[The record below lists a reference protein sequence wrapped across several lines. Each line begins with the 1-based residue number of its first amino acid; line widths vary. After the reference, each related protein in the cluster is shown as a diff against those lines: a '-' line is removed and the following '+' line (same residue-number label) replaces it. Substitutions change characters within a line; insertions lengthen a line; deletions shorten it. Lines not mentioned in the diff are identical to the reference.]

1 MGACHRFA
9 GGFAGA
15 QPRLAKIAQY
25 IAIFRL
31 IAVAPYLNLLS
42 VRRGWAIGRPVIVDE
57 TVEVRG
63 CLPPLSHPLP
73 VFQWRAAF
81 LQLKALGK
89 MADARKSQSAGN
101 VCNGAVGG
109 FQQIL

>member
-1 MGACHRFA
+1 MGACHRFE

-42 VRRGWAIGRPVIVDE
+42 VRRGWAIGKPRHC
-57 TVEVRG
+57 R
-63 CLPPLSHPLP
+63 
-73 VFQWRAAF
+73 
-81 LQLKALGK
+81 
-89 MADARKSQSAGN
+89 
-101 VCNGAVGG
+101 
-109 FQQIL
+109 